1 MTALIPTWRRF
12 TTVRLELLL
21 DGLDDSTDAYDD
33 VANEL
38 AARMINDNRIAQ
50 AFGHERNSFPS

>member
-1 MTALIPTWRRF
+1 MTTLTPAWRRL
-12 TTVRLELLL
+12 TTDRLELLL
-21 DGLDDSTDAYDD
+21 NGLDDSTDAYND

-50 AFGHERNSFPS
+50 AFGYERNSFPS